1 MAGEGDDEEVVT
13 GTESED
19 TSGQD
24 GGGGNDDSEVSPE
37 HADEETDDGEQ
48 EVADEEAAKPPTRG
62 EARFQRLANEAK
74 AAREEAAAARQEA
87 AAARREAAQRQE
99 QQTEAQQ
106 REMLALMTP
115 EERAEYRVNQMERRL
130 TQQRQQDQFQI
141 SAMLDK
147 NAFEAKSAVHPVYA
161 KYKDLIEEQF
171 QKQLALGRPVEREIL
186 LQNHLGKLALEGAG
200 KSGQAKRQAS
210 RRVES
215 QRVSAG
221 SGKGDAPSS
230 RGKAGD
236 TAENR
241 LKDVY
246 I

>member
-1 MAGEGDDEEVVT
+1 MADGDDEQIVD
-13 GTESED
+13 GTESEG
-19 TSGQD
+19 TPGQD
-24 GGGGNDDSEVSPE
+24 QPGGDENSEVSAE
-37 HADEETDDGEQ
+37 HADQEADDGES
-48 EVADEEAAKPPTRG
+48 EVDAEPAARPGRAEG
-62 EARFQRLANEAK
+62 RIQRLANEAK
-74 AAREEAAAARQEA
+74 AAREEAAAARREAQE
-87 AAARREAAQRQE
+87 ARRESAQRQE
-99 QQTEAQQ
+99 QQTEQQQ

-147 NAFEAKSAVHPVYA
+147 SAFEAKAAVHPVYA

-171 QKQLALGRPVEREIL
+171 AKQMAQGRPVEREIL
-186 LQNHLGKLALEGAG
+186 LQNHLGKLALDGAG
-200 KSGQAKRQAS
+200 KSGQAKRQAT

-221 SGKGDAPSS
+221 SGKGDTPSS

-241 LKDVY
+241 LKG
-246 I
+246 III